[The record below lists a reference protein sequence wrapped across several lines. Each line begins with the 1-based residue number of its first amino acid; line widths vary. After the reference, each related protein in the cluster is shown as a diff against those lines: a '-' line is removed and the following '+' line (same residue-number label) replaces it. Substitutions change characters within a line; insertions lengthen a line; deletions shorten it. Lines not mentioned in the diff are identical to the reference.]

1 MSGLKFRV
9 LLDSDLKDEV
19 FRDIVIAGESNF
31 EVFYQAIMKSFEFEG
46 DQMASFYVSNSEWDK
61 GHEINLM
68 DMSYDDDDLDTPANI
83 MSKAIVQ
90 DFINDSDQKFI
101 LVYDFMRMWIFLIEL
116 IEHVQESPAEPKV
129 VLSVG
134 NAPKEQSK
142 ETLEEDFFASGGGE
156 YSEGNPDNSEEDEF
170 GFNDYDDDYN
180 EEDFNDFNEYE
191 Y

>member
-116 IEHVQESPAEPKV
+116 IEQVQESPAEPKV

>member
-1 MSGLKFRV
+1 
-9 LLDSDLKDEV
+9 LDSDLKDEV

>member
-83 MSKAIVQ
+83 MSKAIVK

-116 IEHVQESPAEPKV
+116 IEQVEESPTEPKV

>member
-19 FRDIVIAGESNF
+19 FRDIVIAGENNF

-116 IEHVQESPAEPKV
+116 IEQVQESPTEPKV

>member
-116 IEHVQESPAEPKV
+116 IEQVQESPTEPKV

>member
-9 LLDSDLKDEV
+9 LLDTDLKDEV

-116 IEHVQESPAEPKV
+116 IEQVQESPAEPTI

>member
-142 ETLEEDFFASGGGE
+142 ETLEEDFFSSGGGE

>member
-83 MSKAIVQ
+83 MSKAIVK

-116 IEHVQESPAEPKV
+116 IEQVEESPTEPKV

-156 YSEGNPDNSEEDEF
+156 YSEGNPDHSEEDEF